1 MCPIFGSICMINSD
15 GSFGLAW
22 GLLNYNERPRSLRFT
37 RQALLQP
44 ITVIACASRT
54 PRKLVQTERGTRR
67 QSWLAAAVSSADTS
81 TFLPSGSQIAENL
94 VDRWSDN
101 REIEAVCGTNV
112 AAQHST

>member
-1 MCPIFGSICMINSD
+1 
-15 GSFGLAW
+15 
-22 GLLNYNERPRSLRFT
+22 
-37 RQALLQP
+37 
-44 ITVIACASRT
+44 
-54 PRKLVQTERGTRR
+54 
-67 QSWLAAAVSSADTS
+67 VSSADTS

>member
-1 MCPIFGSICMINSD
+1 VSNIRKHLHDRLRRQLWAGMGTP
-15 GSFGLAW
+15 
-22 GLLNYNERPRSLRFT
+22 NYNERPRSLRFT

-54 PRKLVQTERGTRR
+54 PRKLYRPSGTRR